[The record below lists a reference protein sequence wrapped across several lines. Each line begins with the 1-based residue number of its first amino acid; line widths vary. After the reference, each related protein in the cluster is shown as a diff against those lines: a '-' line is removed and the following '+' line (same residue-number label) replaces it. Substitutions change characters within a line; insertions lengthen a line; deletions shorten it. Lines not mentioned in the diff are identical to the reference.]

1 MYEYMKWLEAL
12 KKWNQGND
20 KWCIPKTGSEGHKAV
35 RAMMEGKEAPKA
47 AAPKAAAPKAAA
59 PKAAPKKRVAKAAK
73 EEFPPEPPQLAPIQR
88 PAIAQ
93 PAMPSKKVQEKIKKI
108 VALNQ

>member
-35 RAMMEGKEAPKA
+35 RAMMEGKE
-47 AAPKAAAPKAAA
+47 APKAAA